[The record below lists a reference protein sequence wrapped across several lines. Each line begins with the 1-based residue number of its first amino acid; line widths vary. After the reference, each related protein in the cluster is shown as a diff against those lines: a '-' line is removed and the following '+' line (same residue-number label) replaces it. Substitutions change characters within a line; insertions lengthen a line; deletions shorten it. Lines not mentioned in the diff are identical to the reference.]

1 MAGDTLV
8 VVDLVVV
15 AAKLGLVAEKVDSV
29 EALVLDVSEA
39 VSLVPSSGENVKR
52 DLTTN
57 GVSEREVRE
66 ASFECGD
73 HIGTDV
79 VFFIVFLEIVA
90 LLDAGITANRRD
102 VYQTLAKLNKS
113 TANHGEV
120 ELTKVSKDEL
130 DEFVVFGLSDPLNEA
145 LGLDSL
151 AKLVGLEAVLA
162 ETVVKHVFDIVAKL
176 FFLFGQ
182 VRAAHEANSAF
193 LAKLCEHILNFR
205 SNGLT
210 RRSQSSVDIKKDES
224 FRVLTVRKVSH

>member
-120 ELTKVSKDEL
+120 ELTKVSKDKL